1 MNNMKLVEKNLQ
13 TVTEKSV
20 DMLKALGHPIRLQIV
35 RYLISCKTSNVNQ
48 IQTQL
53 DIPQSTVSVHL
64 AKLKSTK
71 VLKSERRGLE
81 MYYQVADK
89 TAVDIVTL
97 LCN

>member
-1 MNNMKLVEKNLQ
+1 MKLMEQNSQ

-35 RYLISCKTSNVNQ
+35 RYLISCKISNVTQ

-64 AKLKSTK
+64 AKLKSTR
-71 VLKSERRGLE
+71 VLKSQRRGLE
-81 MYYQVADK
+81 MYYQVADN

>member
-1 MNNMKLVEKNLQ
+1 MKLVEKNSQ

-35 RYLISCKTSNVNQ
+35 RYLISCKISNVSQ

-64 AKLKSTK
+64 AKLKSTR

-81 MYYQVADK
+81 MYYQVADN

>member
-1 MNNMKLVEKNLQ
+1 MKLMERNSQ

-35 RYLISCKTSNVNQ
+35 RYLISCKISNVTQ

-81 MYYQVADK
+81 MYYQVADN

>member
-1 MNNMKLVEKNLQ
+1 MKLMERNSQ

-35 RYLISCKTSNVNQ
+35 RYLISCKISNVTQ

-64 AKLKSTK
+64 AKLKNTR
-71 VLKSERRGLE
+71 VLKSQRRGLE

>member
-1 MNNMKLVEKNLQ
+1 MKLMEQNSQ

-35 RYLISCKTSNVNQ
+35 RYLISCRISNVTQ

-64 AKLKSTK
+64 AKLKSTR
-71 VLKSERRGLE
+71 VLKSQRRGLE

>member
-1 MNNMKLVEKNLQ
+1 MKLVEKNSQ

-35 RYLISCKTSNVNQ
+35 RYLISCKISNVSQ

-64 AKLKSTK
+64 AKLK
-71 VLKSERRGLE
+71 VRG
-81 MYYQVADK
+81 Y
-89 TAVDIVTL
+89 
-97 LCN
+97 